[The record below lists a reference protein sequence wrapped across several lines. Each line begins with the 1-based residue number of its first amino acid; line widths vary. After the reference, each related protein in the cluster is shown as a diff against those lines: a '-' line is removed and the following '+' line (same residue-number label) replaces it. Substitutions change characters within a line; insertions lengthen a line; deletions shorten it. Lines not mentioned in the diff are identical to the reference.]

1 MVLSGGKGPPYFP
14 RQVRAEIPIRGS
26 IPYSFFPV
34 LSMAW
39 YHDVRYMRTVPL
51 MFVVAALL
59 FIVGCGIQV
68 DEVEQTDV
76 AALPEPPSHIGG
88 YVNTAY
94 GYQFDP
100 LEEMQVWELT
110 GDQAATKAGETA
122 TTIFIIEEE
131 DNLFTV
137 RGIDDAR
144 SSHEWLSKE
153 VSFFYP
159 SGDAA
164 QRVGEL
170 DGEDAIFLRG
180 TGAADSPARLI
191 VATHKNQLVVISHDH
206 DSENFDRLL
215 ETFEFLP

>member
-1 MVLSGGKGPPYFP
+1 
-14 RQVRAEIPIRGS
+14 
-26 IPYSFFPV
+26 
-34 LSMAW
+34 
-39 YHDVRYMRTVPL
+39 MRTAPL

-59 FIVGCGIQV
+59 FSVGCGIQV
-68 DEVEQTDV
+68 DEVDQTDV
-76 AALPEPPSHIGG
+76 VALPEPPSHIGG

-100 LEEMQVWELT
+100 LEEMEVWELT
-110 GDQAATKAGETA
+110 GDQAATKAGQTA
-122 TTIFIIEEE
+122 TTVFIIEEE

-144 SSHEWLSKE
+144 SSHEWLSQE

-164 QRVGEL
+164 QRMGEL

-180 TGAADSPARLI
+180 TGAADSPSRLI
-191 VATHKNQLVVISHDH
+191 VAQHGSQLVVISHDR
-206 DSENFDRLL
+206 DSESFDVLL
-215 ETFEFLP
+215 DTFEFID

>member
-1 MVLSGGKGPPYFP
+1 M
-14 RQVRAEIPIRGS
+14 RTIPI
-26 IPYSFFPV
+26 
-34 LSMAW
+34 
-39 YHDVRYMRTVPL
+39 
-51 MFVVAALL
+51 MFVVVALL
-59 FIVGCGIQV
+59 FIVGCGTQV
-68 DEVEQTDV
+68 DGVEQTDV
-76 AALPEPPSHIGG
+76 VSLPEPPSHIGG

-94 GYQFDP
+94 GYQLDP
-100 LEEMQVWELT
+100 LEEMEVWELT
-110 GDQAATKAGETA
+110 GEQAATKAGETA

-144 SSHEWLSKE
+144 SSHEWLSQE

-191 VATHKNQLVVISHDH
+191 VAQHGSQLVVISHDH
-206 DSENFDRLL
+206 DNERFDLLL
-215 ETFEFLP
+215 ETFEFID